1 MLTINQ
7 ELQQGRYRI
16 TKQFGQGK
24 TVSFYEALDKILEK
38 NILLKKLLVKSS
50 EGATP
55 AEQEAQKN
63 AFANEAKFLTDIKHE
78 GFLQVFN
85 YFSDVD
91 SQYLVMELV
100 DGKNVG
106 ELLKKNQKPFALSDI
121 VDWGEQMLHALEY
134 LHQKTPSVIY
144 FNVKPLNIHLTSR
157 GKIKLLA
164 TGIAAR
170 SEDNADITKQ
180 AFDAANLNY
189 SPLELIWVKLDSAS
203 QRVILNDY
211 DDKSEQILT
220 QPPDVRSDIY
230 SLGATLYHLLTEK
243 LPVDALERSIEIL
256 EGNPDPL
263 IEPHEVNPNI
273 AVEISDVLMKAL
285 KIRRENRLASAAEMR
300 QELNTAFA
308 QLKERKA
315 KELRSEVPAA
325 PAAPVIRAKPTPQ
338 KDQNINLELPKIK
351 SEESKQLELIKQ
363 KLREAEEQR
372 LLAEQRAAEAERR
385 LLVMETQEFKL
396 ADILETEEF
405 QDKRTEFTAA
415 SEAVNK
421 SGAKDDEEVW
431 QEDFTEDSA
440 ARAVSFEEK
449 ISDKP
454 PENSAEEFTLFAEPP
469 KKNKFMKRM
478 AAVAVGII
486 MLGGGIFGVLK
497 FLPSASAGMN
507 PNATSQSVSGN
518 EPAADIQTNVE
529 ATPETE
535 TTPEMSEA
543 QNSGEILET
552 KQIVDETS
560 VKPPPV
566 KEKPAVPQ
574 IATVKTP
581 EPPKSA
587 VTENQKKKVTVD
599 DLINDKPKKK
609 VTVDDLINN
618 N

>member
-1 MLTINQ
+1 MLKINQ

-24 TVSFYEALDKILEK
+24 TVSFYEAFDKVLEK
-38 NILLKKLLVKSS
+38 NILLKKLLVKSN
-50 EGATP
+50 EGASP

-106 ELLKKNQKPFALSDI
+106 ELLKKNEKPFALSDV

-134 LHQKTPSVIY
+134 LHQKTPPVIY
-144 FNVKPLNIHLTSR
+144 FNVKPPNIHLTSR

-170 SEDNADITKQ
+170 REDNANITKQ

-211 DDKSEQILT
+211 DEKSEQILT

-263 IEPHEVNPNI
+263 TAPCEVNTGI

-285 KIRRENRLASAAEMR
+285 KIRRENRFASATEMR

-308 QLKERKA
+308 QLRERKA

-325 PAAPVIRAKPTPQ
+325 PVVRVKSTPQ

-405 QDKRTEFTAA
+405 QEKRAEFSSAT
-415 SEAVNK
+415 EAVNK
-421 SGAKDDEEVW
+421 SQEEDVR
-431 QEDFTEDSA
+431 QEDFTENTP
-440 ARAVSFEEK
+440 ARAISPEEK
-449 ISDKP
+449 TSDAPQKD
-454 PENSAEEFTLFAEPP
+454 SAEEFTMFAEPP
-469 KKNKFMKRM
+469 KNSKFMKKM
-478 AAVAVGII
+478 AAAAVGII

-497 FLPSASAGMN
+497 FLPSASAGMDQSV
-507 PNATSQSVSGN
+507 TSQSVSAT
-518 EPAADIQTNVE
+518 EPAADTQTNAE
-529 ATPETE
+529 ATPEGE
-535 TTPEMSEA
+535 MTPEMSEA

-552 KQIVDETS
+552 KQFADETP
-560 VKPPPV
+560 VKPTPV

-574 IATVKTP
+574 IATTKTP

-618 N
+618 